1 MIGQNEENFPRLSV
15 SQWPPVFLL
24 DSGQVSSL
32 ATQSFQ
38 KSSFLISERLLS
50 LQGAHAWCTVM
61 QENNII
67 VRHFLHK
74 TWSGEIS
81 IFYKLFLINV
91 N

>member
-15 SQWPPVFLL
+15 SQWPPGFLL

-38 KSSFLISERLLS
+38 KSLFLISEQLLS
-50 LQGAHAWCTVM
+50 LQDTHARCTVV
-61 QENNII
+61 QENDII

-74 TWSGEIS
+74 
-81 IFYKLFLINV
+81 K
-91 N
+91 